1 MNNTNDK
8 IYLFLLKLILVLIL
22 SISLNLFLNIFNN
35 NLYVYNLHW
44 DLLNLLIILISAF
57 FWNEIGAISYS
68 LVYSILKLPNLPF
81 ETRFISLNLWIIQL
95 CIYLIFSIIVGF
107 FLRKGKKF
115 KSKEF
120 NLKYKDSFTNLYNSA
135 KLNEDITKLISR
147 SHKFN
152 LVFIELLNFEE
163 FSKHYDITLVKK
175 IILKKVLKATRF
187 FDDIEIYSYSYNKF
201 VYIIKNEDINIIKE
215 KLSTSINLLN
225 KSNNFINNIIKVIIK
240 VGIIEYEG
248 DQIEAKELIYKARTT
263 SDQGSPYESG
273 VFIFNPIHINTRYLQ
288 YEIAASL
295 NNAIKNN
302 DFYLVYQPII
312 DLKKNKVFSC
322 EALLRWDRAKKPNIG
337 PDFFIKVAEE
347 SGHIIELTKCVIK
360 NAISDYIEWTNEGY
374 DIKPSI
380 NITKNELINDSFLD
394 WVENEI
400 EKNNIKRQG
409 IGIEI
414 TERVFEEDIFKL
426 NKSLS
431 LLQKK
436 GYLIE
441 IDDFGTGFNSLLVI
455 GNIPIDII
463 KIDKYFVSR
472 IHESKINTL
481 IKKTIE
487 AIHEIG
493 ASVIAEGVE
502 TKEQFHI
509 MKELGCDKI
518 QGYYFSKPLLKEQLK
533 EFINN
538 FNITNFE

>member
-1 MNNTNDK
+1 M
-8 IYLFLLKLILVLIL
+8 
-22 SISLNLFLNIFNN
+22 
-35 NLYVYNLHW
+35 
-44 DLLNLLIILISAF
+44 
-57 FWNEIGAISYS
+57 
-68 LVYSILKLPNLPF
+68 
-81 ETRFISLNLWIIQL
+81 
-95 CIYLIFSIIVGF
+95 
-107 FLRKGKKF
+107 
-115 KSKEF
+115 
-120 NLKYKDSFTNLYNSA
+120 
-135 KLNEDITKLISR
+135 
-147 SHKFN
+147 
-152 LVFIELLNFEE
+152 
-163 FSKHYDITLVKK
+163 
-175 IILKKVLKATRF
+175 
-187 FDDIEIYSYSYNKF
+187 
-201 VYIIKNEDINIIKE
+201 
-215 KLSTSINLLN
+215 
-225 KSNNFINNIIKVIIK
+225 IIK

-360 NAISDYIEWTNEGY
+360 NAISDYSEWTNKGY

-400 EKNNIKRQG
+400 EKNNITRQG

-502 TKEQFHI
+502 TKEQFHT